1 MRLSALVLAMT
12 LCACSPHY
20 NWREFRSQEAPY
32 VVLFP
37 AKPSTHTRAVSL
49 DQLTV
54 QMTMTATEVDGVVFA
69 VGSARLAEAAQA
81 PAALQAMRA
90 ALARNIGAAEI
101 AAAVQP
107 GATAPAEKPATPGVP
122 GIPAVPATS
131 SAAPVVEA
139 RGTRSGQPAL
149 LIGRFFARD
158 GHIYQVVVMGAER
171 QIDRTQVDTFLA
183 SFKPA

>member
-1 MRLSALVLAMT
+1 MMRLSALVLAMT

-37 AKPSTHTRAVSL
+37 AKPSTHTRAVRL

-54 QMTMTATEVDGVVFA
+54 QMTMTAAEVDGVVFA

-81 PAALQAMRA
+81 PAALRAMRT
-90 ALARNIGAAEI
+90 ALAHNIGAADV
-101 AAAVQP
+101 AAAAQPDSASTP
-107 GATAPAEKPATPGVP
+107 GA
-122 GIPAVPATS
+122 PAVPSVPTTPAIS
-131 SAAPVVEA
+131 SAADGAVIEA
-139 RGTRSGQPAL
+139 RGMRSGQPAL